1 MDKLLNVILLRVVS
15 NGPTPEKEKRR
26 DKVVTPMVILYPFTT
41 TFIICSTELGT
52 RIEGISMFSAFYT
65 AWSIAEDKV
74 W

>member
-1 MDKLLNVILLRVVS
+1 MDKLLNVILLRVIG
-15 NGPTPEKEKRR
+15 NGPTPEKRR
-26 DKVVTPMVILYPFTT
+26 DKVVTPMVTPMVILYPFTT
-41 TFIICSTELGT
+41 TFISTELGT